1 MKRGFRVLA
10 FAAAAALALLAVP
23 ASANDDQES
32 SYLALGDSYA
42 FAYSPAVSLAGRFN
56 PANFPGYTDTVASA
70 LDLSLTN
77 AACPGETSGSMISG
91 TRPDNGCQ
99 GWRDNFPLH
108 VSYTG
113 SQLSYAVHFLRG
125 HHHVHLVTLQ
135 IGGNDILALQRTC
148 LGSVSCIIA
157 GLPAVEAQMAA
168 NLNTIYLAI
177 RHQGHYHGVIATVP
191 YFAFNYND
199 PSGVAIASSLDG
211 VVAAV
216 ATAYQARVADVL
228 GAFRV
233 ASAPSGIP
241 CFAGLQVPRVPTPT
255 NPAPCDIHPSAAGHA
270 VMAKAVLAALEQ
282 DEQDQQGD

>member
-1 MKRGFRVLA
+1 MKRGFRILA

-23 ASANDDQES
+23 ASANDDHES

-42 FAYSPAVSLAGRFN
+42 FAYSPAVSLAGRMD

-70 LDLSLTN
+70 LDLNLTN

-91 TRPDNGCQ
+91 TLPDNGCQ
-99 GWRDNFPLH
+99 AWRSHFPLH

-113 SQLSYAVHFLRG
+113 SQLAFAVTFLKH
-125 HHHVHLVTLQ
+125 HHHVDLVTLQ
-135 IGGNDILALQRTC
+135 IGGNDILALQRVC
-148 LGSVSCIIA
+148 LGSVTCIIA

-177 RHQGHYHGVIATVP
+177 RHQGHYHGVIVTVP

-199 PSGVAIASSLDG
+199 LNGVAIASSLDG

-216 ATAYQARVADVL
+216 ATAYHARVADVL

-241 CFAGLQVPRVPTPT
+241 CFAGLQVPRVPTAT
-255 NPAPCDIHPSAAGHA
+255 DPAPCDIHPSAAGHA

-282 DEQDQQGD
+282 DEHED

>member
-23 ASANDDQES
+23 ASANDDHES

-42 FAYSPAVSLAGRFN
+42 FAYSPAVSLAGRMN

-77 AACPGETSGSMISG
+77 ASCPGETSGSMISG
-91 TRPDNGCQ
+91 TLPDNGCQ
-99 GWRDNFPLH
+99 AWRAHFPLH

-113 SQLSYAVHFLRG
+113 SQLAYAVTFLKS
-125 HHHVHLVTLQ
+125 HHHVDLVTLQ
-135 IGGNDILALQRTC
+135 IGGNDVLTLQRTC
-148 LGSVSCIIA
+148 LGNVTCIIN

-177 RHQGHYHGVIATVP
+177 RHEGHYHGVIVAVP

-199 PSGVAIASSLDG
+199 PAGVGIAGSLDG
-211 VVAAV
+211 VIAAV
-216 ATAYQARVADVL
+216 ATAHHALVADVF
-228 GAFRV
+228 GAFRT
-233 ASAPSGIP
+233 ASAPTGIP
-241 CFAGLQVPRVPTPT
+241 CFAGLQVPTPQT
-255 NPAPCDIHPSAAGHA
+255 PASPCDIHPSAAGHA
-270 VMAKAVLAALEQ
+270 VMAKAVLAAL
-282 DEQDQQGD
+282 DEEDD

>member
-10 FAAAAALALLAVP
+10 LAAAAALALLAVP
-23 ASANDDQES
+23 ASASDDHES

-42 FAYSPAVSLAGRFN
+42 FAYSPAVSPVN

-70 LDLSLTN
+70 LDLNLTN

-91 TRPDNGCQ
+91 TLPDNGCQ
-99 GWRDNFPLH
+99 AWRSHFPLH

-113 SQLSYAVHFLRG
+113 SQLAFAVTFLK
-125 HHHVHLVTLQ
+125 HHQHVDLVTLQ
-135 IGGNDILALQRTC
+135 IGGNDILALQRAC
-148 LGSVSCIIA
+148 LGSVTCIIA

-177 RHQGHYHGVIATVP
+177 RHQGHYHGVIVTVP

-199 PSGVAIASSLDG
+199 PNGVAIASSLDG

-216 ATAYQARVADVL
+216 ATAYHARVADVL
-228 GAFRV
+228 GAFRI
-233 ASAPSGIP
+233 ASAPTGVP
-241 CFAGLQVPRVPTPT
+241 CFAGLQVPHVPTPSDPT
-255 NPAPCDIHPSAAGHA
+255 PCDIHPSAAGHS
-270 VMAKAVLAALEQ
+270 VMAKAVLAALGQ
-282 DEQDQQGD
+282 DEQED

>member
-1 MKRGFRVLA
+1 MKRGFRILA

-23 ASANDDQES
+23 ASANDDHES

-42 FAYSPAVSLAGRFN
+42 FAFSPAVSLAGRFN

-70 LDLSLTN
+70 LDLNLTN

-99 GWRDNFPLH
+99 DWRDNFPLH

-113 SQLSYAVHFLRG
+113 SQLAYAVHFLRG

-148 LGSVSCIIA
+148 LGSVTCIIA

-177 RHQGHYHGVIATVP
+177 RHQGHYHGVIVTVP

-199 PSGVAIASSLDG
+199 PSGLAIASSLDG

-216 ATAYQARVADVL
+216 ATAYHARVADVL

-282 DEQDQQGD
+282 DEHED